1 MYCHNAHVKIM
12 DFDGSDGG
20 REEVATLHFDGPDGG
35 RDEVAS
41 LHFDGIDS
49 DTLDNVISSVLNDE
63 YSFFD
68 SAIAEVTFTVEP

>member
-1 MYCHNAHVKIM
+1 MYCHNVKVSIQ
-12 DFDGSDGG
+12 D
-20 REEVATLHFDGPDGG
+20 FDGPDGG

-49 DTLDNVISSVLNDE
+49 DTLTKVINAVFDDE

-68 SAIAEVTFTVEP
+68 SAIAEVTFVVEP

>member
-1 MYCHNAHVKIM
+1 MYCHNANVSSQ
-12 DFDGSDGG
+12 DF
-20 REEVATLHFDGPDGG
+20 EGPDGG
-35 RDEVAS
+35 RDEVSS

-49 DTLDNVISSVLNDE
+49 DTLTKVINAVFDDE

>member
-1 MYCHNAHVKIM
+1 MYCHNVKVSIQ
-12 DFDGSDGG
+12 D
-20 REEVATLHFDGPDGG
+20 FDGPDGG

-49 DTLDNVISSVLNDE
+49 DTLTKVINAVFDDE

>member
-12 DFDGSDGG
+12 DFDG
-20 REEVATLHFDGPDGG
+20 PDGG
-35 RDEVAS
+35 RDEVAT

-49 DTLDNVISSVLNDE
+49 DTLTKVINAVFDDE
-63 YSFFD
+63 YRFFY

>member
-1 MYCHNAHVKIM
+1 MYCQNVKVSIQ
-12 DFDGSDGG
+12 D
-20 REEVATLHFDGPDGG
+20 FDGPDGG

-41 LHFDGIDS
+41 LHFDGIMS
-49 DTLDNVISSVLNDE
+49 DTLGNVIKAVFDEE

>member
-20 REEVATLHFDGPDGG
+20 REEVA
-35 RDEVAS
+35 S
-41 LHFDGIDS
+41 LNFDGIDS
-49 DTLDNVISSVLNDE
+49 DTLTKVINAVFDDE

>member
-1 MYCHNAHVKIM
+1 MSRCPIHSGVYMYCQNVKVSIQ
-12 DFDGSDGG
+12 D
-20 REEVATLHFDGPDGG
+20 FDGPDGG

-41 LHFDGIDS
+41 LHFDAVDS

-63 YSFFD
+63 YNLFE

>member
-1 MYCHNAHVKIM
+1 MYCHNAKVSIQ
-12 DFDGSDGG
+12 D
-20 REEVATLHFDGPDGG
+20 FDGPDGG

-49 DTLDNVISSVLNDE
+49 NTLDNVISSILNDE